1 MALVIHMK
9 KEQRIIIN
17 GAVLEN
23 VSGRTVSIAVKN
35 EAAILRSEDVLT
47 ADAALTPASRVYFAL
62 QCAYLFPER
71 KRDHLGDFEQL
82 LASYLEAAPSAR
94 EIAARVL
101 AAIEAGNYY
110 GALKQARC
118 LIEHEGEILSR
129 AQALFAEEQGGGA
142 AGSSAGSSEHKPL
155 PLR

>member
-9 KEQRIIIN
+9 KDQRIIIN

-47 ADAALTPASRVYFAL
+47 PDAAVTPASRTYFAL
-62 QCAYLFPER
+62 QCAYLFPES
-71 KRDHLGDFEQL
+71 KREHLRDFEQL
-82 LASYLEAAPSAR
+82 LASYLEAAPSAG
-94 EIAARVL
+94 EIAGRVL
-101 AAIEAGNYY
+101 AAVEAENFY
-110 GALKQARC
+110 GALKQARR

-129 AQALFAEEQGGGA
+129 
-142 AGSSAGSSEHKPL
+142 
-155 PLR
+155 